1 MRGGTTIALAT
12 LALVL
17 AASMVRAQETSAQEA
32 SAQEASA
39 QETSAQPSGGR
50 ESAEPETSTQPS
62 GERESAEPESSAA
75 QNGVQESIEAI
86 LAEEDPALQEIEA
99 QIQAQE
105 FDYPILWLEELI
117 AAVEHATHRYDS
129 ELIRPLTLLGD
140 ARAGKGDFAGAL
152 DNYAR
157 AVHLSRVNGGLVAS
171 AQVPIV
177 YREANTHNALGDYA
191 SANDR
196 EEYAYYV
203 LSHAHGP
210 YDEEMLAGVFQLA
223 NWYSETNH
231 IYPARALYQQAVNIL
246 AANSQQ
252 TSLAAIPAYEGVAR
266 TYRLERF
273 PPFYNDNAFADVN
286 PSYATSLSVNNFP
299 AGERALQQII
309 QIRRAGDDVDPLI
322 LALAILD
329 LADWYLLFDKT
340 RRAYPLY
347 EHVYALLA
355 DTEGFAVADYFAEP
369 KLLYFPMPQAPR
381 APPVRVRGER
391 SEGFVEISYL
401 ISKSGYAKSL
411 KTVQAKP
418 EGLMDF
424 RVRKSLR
431 LSRYRPIL
439 AEGLPVEKIDHT
451 YRYDFAYFP
460 KLKSSASPEPA
471 EPASPSEASEPLEP
485 SELSEA
491 REDA

>member
-1 MRGGTTIALAT
+1 M
-12 LALVL
+12 
-17 AASMVRAQETSAQEA
+17 
-32 SAQEASA
+32 
-39 QETSAQPSGGR
+39 
-50 ESAEPETSTQPS
+50 
-62 GERESAEPESSAA
+62 
-75 QNGVQESIEAI
+75 
-86 LAEEDPALQEIEA
+86 
-99 QIQAQE
+99 
-105 FDYPILWLEELI
+105 
-117 AAVEHATHRYDS
+117 
-129 ELIRPLTLLGD
+129 
-140 ARAGKGDFAGAL
+140 
-152 DNYAR
+152 
-157 AVHLSRVNGGLVAS
+157 
-171 AQVPIV
+171 
-177 YREANTHNALGDYA
+177 GDYA

-196 EEYAYYV
+196 EEYAYHV
-203 LSHAHGP
+203 LTNAHGP
-210 YDEEMLAGVFQLA
+210 YDEEMLAGVFHLA
-223 NWYSETNH
+223 NWYSETHH

-252 TSLAAIPAYEGVAR
+252 TSLAAIPAYEGLAR

-273 PPFYNDNAFADVN
+273 PAFYHDNAFTNVN
-286 PSYATSLSVNNFP
+286 PTYATSLSVNNYP

-309 QIRRAGDDVDPLI
+309 QIRRSGDEVDTLI

-347 EHVYALLA
+347 EHVYTLLA

-381 APPVRVRGER
+381 APPRGVRGER
-391 SEGFVEISYL
+391 SEGFVEVSYL

-411 KTVQAKP
+411 KTVQAEP

-439 AEGLPVEKIDHT
+439 TEGLPVEKIDHT

-460 KLKSSASPEPA
+460 KLKSSGSPGPADPA
-471 EPASPSEASEPLEP
+471 EPSVPSSPSEAPEPANP
-485 SELSEA
+485 SDLSEA